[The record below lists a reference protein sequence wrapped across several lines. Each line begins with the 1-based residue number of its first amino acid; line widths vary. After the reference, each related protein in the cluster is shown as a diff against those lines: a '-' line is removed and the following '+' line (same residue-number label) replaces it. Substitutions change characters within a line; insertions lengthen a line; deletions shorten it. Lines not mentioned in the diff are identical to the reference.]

1 MIFIWKHWI
10 SYGNRFLSRGIGITF
25 SEIKLSSISPLN
37 VAVRDKATDAKGNF
51 YPCVFKTAR
60 R

>member
-10 SYGNRFLSRGIGITF
+10 SYGNRFLARGIGITF

-51 YPCVFKTAR
+51 YPCVFKTVR